1 MRRIGSIRWA
11 FALVALILASC
22 ATAQPAGSP
31 STAPA
36 SARSA
41 SAQPSAVPSVV
52 ASGTAA
58 PVPSAEA
65 SEAAQAA
72 VVEPPAGLLP
82 PGSEATVTADR
93 LRVRGAAP
101 GVPGHEEVLYTLN
114 SGDVVLVDWSPL
126 AYISP
131 EESPD
136 GRGWY
141 SVHVGGSS
149 VMSYID
155 GGINGWVAAGENGL
169 EYLEHEPVSCGSA
182 RDLENLVFSPFTG
195 GDQERLTTPWERLA
209 CNGDRALELKGVFEI
224 FCNEGGN
231 YPYTFEPHLA
241 VPQWCTGL
249 IIDAIDADGFAQ
261 YAPGLAVRFPEFAPT
276 DLERGD
282 LLTVQGHFDDPAA
295 TSCTAEAGADFGG
308 LAVDPAFLVLFC
320 REQFVPDSWEVTGHR
335 DLAPAP

>member
-1 MRRIGSIRWA
+1 M
-11 FALVALILASC
+11 
-22 ATAQPAGSP
+22 
-31 STAPA
+31 
-36 SARSA
+36 
-41 SAQPSAVPSVV
+41 
-52 ASGTAA
+52 
-58 PVPSAEA
+58 
-65 SEAAQAA
+65 
-72 VVEPPAGLLP
+72 EPPSGLLP
-82 PGSEATVTADR
+82 PGSEATVAADR

-114 SGDVVLVDWSPL
+114 AGDVVLVDWSPL

-195 GDQERLTTPWERLA
+195 GDQERLATPWERLA

-249 IIDAIDADGFAQ
+249 IIDAIDADGYAQ

-295 TSCTAEAGADFGG
+295 TSCTAETGPDFAGR
-308 LAVDPAFLVLFC
+308 AVDAPFLVLFC
-320 REQFVPDSWEVTGHR
+320 REQFVPDEWEVTGHR